1 MALRTRAL
9 VLVAAVLGGA
19 LVWVLLGARGGDARA
34 PARPVGALALPARWR
49 EVSPP
54 ARKVPWPQF
63 GGDALHSGATRV
75 VGPQRGHV
83 RWRRRLEGPVVPGP
97 AVASGDVVYAASNGG
112 VLHAI
117 DLSTGRDRWRFD
129 GHGAYGSDLSTAPTV
144 LRDGLVLWPGPRD
157 TLYALGPDGRLR
169 WRLRLAAMPLSPA
182 VAGRHDVVVSDQSGW
197 VRALELRDG
206 APRVR
211 WRVRAGTLSYASPA
225 VAPDGTVYV
234 TADRDLVA
242 IRNGHVAWR
251 YAAGALSEV
260 SPAVAGDGTV
270 IFGSNDEHEY
280 GVDSSGRLRWR
291 YRIGALTY
299 SSPVATPG
307 GLIYF
312 GDHHGV
318 VSALDLEGRL
328 VARVAGLQPTARL
341 RSVGVWTAPL
351 VDGRHD
357 VYFGTRP
364 GHVYGF
370 APTGRRLFDLD
381 TGATVDSY
389 PALARD
395 GTLLIGSESGWLYA
409 VR

>member
-1 MALRTRAL
+1 MALRARAPMV
-9 VLVAAVLGGA
+9 VLAALAGA
-19 LVWVLLGARGGDARA
+19 LIWALAARGGDHR
-34 PARPVGALALPARWR
+34 PSVRPVSALALPARWR
-49 EVSPP
+49 EVWPP
-54 ARKVPWPQF
+54 ARRLPWPQF
-63 GGDALHSGATRV
+63 GGDALHSGASRV

-97 AVASGDVVYAASNGG
+97 AVGGHDVIYAASNGG

-117 DLSTGRDRWRFD
+117 DLATGRDRWRFD
-129 GHGAYGSDLSTAPTV
+129 AHGAYGSDLSTAPTV
-144 LRDGLVLWPGPRD
+144 LRGGSLLWPGPHD
-157 TLYALGPDGRLR
+157 TLYALAADGRLR
-169 WRLRLAAMPLSPA
+169 WRLRLGAMPLSPA
-182 VAGRHDVVVSDQSGW
+182 PAARRTVIVSDQSGW
-197 VRALELRDG
+197 VRSLDLRG
-206 APRVR
+206 GRPHVR
-211 WRVRAGTLSYASPA
+211 WQVRAGAVSYASPA
-225 VAPDGTVYV
+225 VTADGTVYV

-242 IRNGHVAWR
+242 IRDGRIVWR
-251 YAAGALSEV
+251 YATGALSEV
-260 SPAVAGDGTV
+260 SPAVAADGTV
-270 IFGSNDEHEY
+270 VFGSNDEHEY
-280 GVDSSGRLRWR
+280 GVDPSGRLRWR

-328 VARVAGLQPTARL
+328 IARVAGLQPTPRL

-370 APTGRRLFDLD
+370 APSGRRLFDID